1 MDYTTIDP
9 QMQGGEAY
17 GETSILETAQVSDA
31 PNYYAPALQLPT
43 NRSCAK
49 MIFLGII
56 TFGIYDIV
64 IWNKIAS
71 EINITASRYD
81 GKRTCPY
88 MAMVWLTMITYGI
101 FSLVWAHNFSERVG
115 AEVKRRG
122 YTYSFG
128 AADFWLWN
136 VLGSLIL
143 IGPIVYCAKLMKAM
157 NMINE
162 SYNVYG

>member
-1 MDYTTIDP
+1 MESINLQDGITHC
-9 QMQGGEAY
+9 EAENADQY
-17 GETSILETAQVSDA
+17 QEVAT
-31 PNYYAPALQLPT
+31 PYYAPALQLPT
-43 NRSCAK
+43 NRSCLK
-49 MIFLGII
+49 IILLGLI

-64 IWNKIAS
+64 IWSKIAS

-88 MAMVWLTMITYGI
+88 MAMVWLTMITYGV
-101 FSLVWAHNFSERVG
+101 FALVWMHKFSERVG

-122 YTYSFG
+122 YDYSFG
-128 AADFWLWN
+128 SADFWLWN

-143 IGPIVYCAKLMKAM
+143 IGPIVYCHKLMKSV